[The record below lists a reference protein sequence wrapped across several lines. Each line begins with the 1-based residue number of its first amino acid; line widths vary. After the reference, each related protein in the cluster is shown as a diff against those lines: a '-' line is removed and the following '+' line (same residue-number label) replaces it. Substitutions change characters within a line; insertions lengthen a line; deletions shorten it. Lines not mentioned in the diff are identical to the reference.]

1 MLLIG
6 RSRSRA
12 FIHSVEKV
20 ILRRVYYYLYL
31 HLGSVI
37 GRIESLISRYNIIS
51 ATFARYS
58 AERRDTSYKFLSST
72 RIEEDFCARAGER
85 SVAQPV
91 GNIIG
96 RLGAHTRAAWTTSVS
111 RHGKR
116 YFSCFRDTLTKK
128 HESF

>member
-20 ILRRVYYYLYL
+20 ILRRVYYYLYP
-31 HLGSVI
+31 S
-37 GRIESLISRYNIIS
+37 RISYREDRIANIY

-96 RLGAHTRAAWTTSVS
+96 RLGAHTRPAWTTSVS